1 MLEAPKVTVWPTILA
16 WSYVKSRQLSPKLT
30 AVDLK
35 QHNLILLRLALTASK
50 FIGAE
55 NCPFESTIFWRA
67 AFYWVQRVI
76 STSLHTLYEGK
87 HQKKNRLPSWSPDIH
102 KRNIHARFNAKLK
115 AAQFLTRKQPL
126 PFVFPSSVTQWG
138 PRGFVLLRQKSSSL
152 KICSQLKSNPQSFTS
167 LWTLKIRVP
176 LLPGLF
182 EC

>member
-102 KRNIHARFNAKLK
+102 KRHIHARFNAKLK
-115 AAQFLTRKQPL
+115 ATQSWHGNNLFHLFSPHL
-126 PFVFPSSVTQWG
+126 WPSEGLVALSYSDKS
-138 PRGFVLLRQKSSSL
+138 LLLSKSAP
-152 KICSQLKSNPQSFTS
+152 N
-167 LWTLKIRVP
+167 
-176 LLPGLF
+176 
-182 EC
+182 